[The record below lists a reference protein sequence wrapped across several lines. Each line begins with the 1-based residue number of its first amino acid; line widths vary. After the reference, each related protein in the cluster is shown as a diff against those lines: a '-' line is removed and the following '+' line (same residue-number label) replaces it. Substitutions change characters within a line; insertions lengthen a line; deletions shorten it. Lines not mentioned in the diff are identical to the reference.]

1 MYTYY
6 NANKRQIHVYPF
18 SMLDDSIL
26 PGYQEVYDRYV
37 GKINEYDDSI
47 QVGGF

>member
-1 MYTYY
+1 M
-6 NANKRQIHVYPF
+6 KVYIPE
-18 SMLDDSIL
+18 DR
-26 PGYQEVYDRYV
+26 YQEVYDRYV

>member
-1 MYTYY
+1 MS
-6 NANKRQIHVYPF
+6 IHVYPF